1 MEKTWLKQY
10 PAGVPAEIKIDKYNS
25 IKDLIEHNTKKFADK
40 VAFESMGVPLTYA
53 KYDQLAKNFAAY
65 LQTNTDLKP
74 GDRIALQMPN
84 ILSYP
89 VAIYGAMLAGLVVV
103 NTNPLYTAREME
115 HQFKDSGAK
124 AIVLYSPFAPVLKS
138 IIDKTD
144 IKTVF
149 IAEATDMFPT
159 PDVPVPYEGGISFR
173 AAVADNA
180 ANKYTPVA
188 TKITDIAFLQ
198 YTGGTTGVS
207 KGAVLSHGNVLANVA
222 QTLAMN
228 SVVMEEGK
236 EIVITPLPLYHI
248 FSLVVNFI
256 GFIELGGKDILIANP
271 RDIPGFVKTI
281 ATSNFTFMTGVNTLF
296 NGLLHDPDF
305 AKINFSSL
313 KCGLGGATAIQ
324 KPVADLWKKVTGTT
338 LAEGYGLTETSPV
351 VSVNKIDGSARVGTI
366 GLPVP
371 STDVKLM
378 DDDGKEAKVGERGE
392 IWVKGPQVMQ
402 GYYNRPDATA
412 EVITADGYL
421 KTGDVGVFSED
432 GYLTIVDRIKDMI
445 LVSGFNVYP
454 NEIEEVVAM
463 HPKVMEA
470 AAIGIPSEKSG
481 ESVKIFVVKKDP
493 SLTEEEV
500 MEHCKKLLTGYK
512 VPKEIE
518 FRTELPKTP
527 IGKILRRMLR
537 PDAVAKA

>member
-25 IKDLIEHNTKKFADK
+25 IKDLIEFNTKKFADK

-271 RDIPGFVKTI
+271 RDIPGFVKVI

-305 AKINFSSL
+305 GKINFSSL

-378 DDDGKEAKVGERGE
+378 DDDGKEAKIGERGE

-402 GYYNRPDATA
+402 GYYNRPEATA
-412 EVITADGYL
+412 EVITPDGYL

-493 SLTEEEV
+493 SLTEEEL
-500 MEHCKKLLTGYK
+500 MDHCRKNLTGYK

-537 PDAVAKA
+537 PDAVKA

>member
-25 IKDLIEHNTKKFADK
+25 IKDLVEHNTKKFADK

-74 GDRIALQMPN
+74 GDKIALQMPN

-124 AIVLYSPFAPVLKS
+124 AIVLFSPFSPVLKS
-138 IIDKTD
+138 IVDKTD

-173 AAVADNA
+173 AAVSDNA
-180 ANKYTPVA
+180 ANKYTPVS
-188 TKITDIAFLQ
+188 TKITDTAFLQ

-271 RDIPGFVKTI
+271 RDIPGFVKVI
-281 ATSNFTFMTGVNTLF
+281 ASSNFTFMTGVNTLF

-351 VSVNKIDGSARVGTI
+351 VTVNKIDGSARVGTI

-378 DDDGKEAKVGERGE
+378 DDNGKEAPIGERGE

-493 SLTEEEV
+493 SLTEEEL
-500 MEHCKKLLTGYK
+500 MEHCRKNLTGYK
-512 VPKEIE
+512 VPKEVE

-537 PDAVAKA
+537 PEVVAK